1 MRLWHKDLVP
11 FLPRDQ
17 LLGQWRE
24 ICLIARNVAKTGTP
38 NHILVNRMM
47 DYPINHFYNYSLI
60 VVEEFDFRGYRINEQ
75 IWNEFIHHLSLID
88 PKNFDKPCTDEDI
101 FYNWHNDKY
110 LIQCITNLEEKYDCG
125 AVPEKEFN
133 IILEAF
139 DYLLY

>member
-11 FLPRDQ
+11 FLPREQ

-24 ICLIARNVAKTGTP
+24 CCAIAKSIAKIGTP
-38 NHILVNRMM
+38 NHILVNRIM

-60 VVEEFDFRGYRINEQ
+60 VVDEFSFRGYRINEDA
-75 IWNEFIHHLSLID
+75 WSEFVYYLNSVD
-88 PKNFDKPCTDEDI
+88 PDYFKPCTDEDI

-125 AVPEKEFN
+125 AVSEKEFN

-139 DYLLY
+139 EYLLY